1 MNFDSFYQIEGP
13 IRQFQGVMLT
23 KRTDAEDPGDA
34 NGSDERKVNKEGMRE
49 LLKAVSE
56 VAGTKWAMVEA
67 RFEWSWDEFESS
79 ISDVIRHAGEQPVAP
94 SVSAESLLQEI
105 LDRMSALERSSANA
119 SRLEAERLFDLTFAE
134 VAERERHMANSA
146 ARARV
151 QGVQNILEQYKV
163 PFEDFFF
170 TEENDGTTR
179 AIIRLGADG
188 QTQFVSRAVRA
199 LGELGITAEIVP
211 RDSKGLPTS

>member
-1 MNFDSFYQIEGP
+1 
-13 IRQFQGVMLT
+13 
-23 KRTDAEDPGDA
+23 
-34 NGSDERKVNKEGMRE
+34 MRE

-119 SRLEAERLFDLTFAE
+119 SRWRLSDYLT
-134 VAERERHMANSA
+134 
-146 ARARV
+146 
-151 QGVQNILEQYKV
+151 
-163 PFEDFFF
+163 
-170 TEENDGTTR
+170 
-179 AIIRLGADG
+179 
-188 QTQFVSRAVRA
+188 
-199 LGELGITAEIVP
+199 
-211 RDSKGLPTS
+211 